1 MWDGVTYVEPSRRT
15 VIHEGF
21 QAALVIVTNAG
32 PASVD
37 LLVWS
42 EPMPGSDDHHP
53 KIAMRLPPGNVR
65 SASGAMIAVGLSD
78 TYPGLP
84 PGGDPPFAAIAWRMV
99 R

>member
-21 QAALVIVTNAG
+21 QAAHVIVTNAG

-42 EPMPGSDDHHP
+42 EAMPVSDDYRP

-65 SASGAMIAVGLSD
+65 SASGPMIAVGLSD
-78 TYPGLP
+78 TYRGLP
-84 PGGDPPFAAIAWRMV
+84 PGDPPFAAIAWRMV